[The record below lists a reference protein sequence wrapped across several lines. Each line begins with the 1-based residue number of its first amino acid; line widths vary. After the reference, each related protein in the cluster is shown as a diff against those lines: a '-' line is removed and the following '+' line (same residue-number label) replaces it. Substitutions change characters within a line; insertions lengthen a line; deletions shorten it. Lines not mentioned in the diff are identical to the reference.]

1 MYVKSLNILIRTK
14 YSASIP
20 SAEFC
25 EKHVFLSLSKSS
37 LSLHYSW
44 LTAIRDDA
52 SVAGLLWS
60 QHQFILSASY
70 IWHWQSQNQKLH
82 NNYHWLLK
90 STCPHC
96 PDCACVHPQ
105 LPGSINFT
113 LKLVKMSRLGLSSV
127 SPMFHMGWWEVGFK
141 CFKVKWCKYTEI
153 HCSHHTG
160 YNYIPLKMD
169 QN

>member
-70 IWHWQSQNQKLH
+70 ISDIGNHKTR
-82 NNYHWLLK
+82 NY
-90 STCPHC
+90 TTITIDYGNP
-96 PDCACVHPQ
+96 PA
-105 LPGSINFT
+105 LP
-113 LKLVKMSRLGLSSV
+113 
-127 SPMFHMGWWEVGFK
+127 
-141 CFKVKWCKYTEI
+141 
-153 HCSHHTG
+153 
-160 YNYIPLKMD
+160 
-169 QN
+169 